1 MALIERLMGLAAD
14 GVTVDLTTRIPVH
27 SFFAGATLRVEGV
40 ISQAELVALFTLVSA
55 DMADLAALAALAPSG
70 ETAQLIANRVRY
82 INMVH
87 SVLMLAEARYVGFQT
102 PAQVRTKLG
111 I

>member
-1 MALIERLMGLAAD
+1 MALIERLMGLDAD
-14 GVTVDLTTRIPVH
+14 GVTTDLTTRIPVH
-27 SFFAGATLRVEGV
+27 DFFSGALLRVEGV
-40 ISQAELVALFTLVSA
+40 LSQAELVALFTLVSA
-55 DMADLAALAALAPSG
+55 DLVDLAALAALAPSG
-70 ETAQLIANRVRY
+70 GTTQLVVNRIRY

-87 SVLMLAEARYVGFQT
+87 AVLLLAEARHIGFQT